1 MNTVSK
7 ADIEFR
13 RTRCASAVAAVLS
26 MLAAGAAAQDSKPAA
41 AADPNVSVVVVSGTR
56 ASVASAIDRK
66 KGAGTVSDSIVAED
80 IGQFPDKNVGEALSR
95 VTGVQLSRDFG
106 EGSQVAIRGV
116 KPDLNRIEING
127 LSVLGTNG
135 GSGRGAELRELASE
149 LIKSIDVYKGVT
161 ADMTEGGVGGTVS
174 IKTNK
179 PLDFKQRVIA
189 TTLSAERSSSRGG
202 VQPRASLLAADKFF
216 DGKLGLM
223 ANLVY
228 DDVLT
233 QNDYARNTSWRFLR
247 DFDFSPEKTVVSRDA
262 AVAAIGTPA
271 GCASAAGLTA
281 EQRTAC
287 QSQWYDYSPGISRYG
302 LWTRDHKRS
311 SGELTAQYKISNEAN
326 VWASYQANKQDQ
338 RLNDRNF
345 GTDLPNTGRFSN
357 TGAPPVYNSAT
368 GIPSTVGTCVG
379 IPNTVVPAGMVVE
392 NHIVRQYTVG
402 DCINAPNAGGQ
413 GAFATSA
420 RDFRLKIDSAYS
432 SAGFNYRNGAFD
444 AETMVAR
451 SKSNYVSESNNI
463 TLTQNAPGLVVK
475 LDAQGLPHFTFP
487 AASDPDKSNV
497 YTQAQLQYRPSATK
511 NTEDQLKLDFKYRLN
526 LPVLTKVHFGTQYRK
541 ATNTKFEAGGFLASN
556 GSDLTSTADD
566 INVMTANVNQTLIFD
581 PLYKGTVQRAPDPQ
595 TYINTA
601 FSTKYING
609 PAMSALVDAVRGNSG
624 RFFGGYDKVSGLP
637 SSWMSPV
644 YNQGT
649 QFFDTSRFNLANLYS
664 APGSDGKTYAQI
676 PTFGSDERIRSA
688 YVRLDF
694 DTELAGLD
702 IEGNVGG
709 RYSGTHDVSSG
720 KFTYQQRVQNAP
732 GSTAFTDRVLANSIV
747 AIDNKYHD
755 FLPSFNAAT
764 WIMPDKLVARVGWA
778 KVMARPDV
786 LDMAPNATC
795 TAGSG
800 NALFGGDGRDDC
812 SAGNPTLKPFRATNK
827 DISVEYYPSAD
838 SQLSLAWFR
847 KDITTYILG
856 KQLVKGVDLF
866 KDGTLWDV
874 NQIVNGGGVT
884 TKGIEL
890 AGRTALTFLP
900 GFLSGFGLDMNYTR
914 MNFTY
919 AKGSEVLNV
928 LDGTLL
934 PFAGMSKNSYNAGI
948 WYDRDQFNAR
958 LAYNFRDRYYTGT
971 NDVSGNP
978 VFAQKTGFLDAKF
991 QYRYSEKV
999 SFAIEGKNLT
1009 NEVQITDGGDVARVN
1024 ELAYS
1029 GRRYFASMSV
1039 KF

>member
-1 MNTVSK
+1 MSK
-7 ADIEFR
+7 IVRADAQFR
-13 RTRCASAVAAVLS
+13 RTRCASAVAAVFTLVAGS
-26 MLAAGAAAQDSKPAA
+26 ASAQEAAPAPAA
-41 AADPNVSVVVVSGTR
+41 EPTVVVVSGTR

-127 LSVLGTNG
+127 LSVLGSNG

-174 IKTNK
+174 IKTRK
-179 PLDFKQRVIA
+179 PLDFKERTIA

-202 VQPRASLLAADKFF
+202 VQPRASLLAADKFL
-216 DGKLGLM
+216 DGNLGLM

-247 DFDFSPEKTVVSRDA
+247 DYDMSPEKTVISRDA
-262 AVAAIGTPA
+262 AVAGVGNQAA
-271 GCASAAGLTA
+271 CATAPGLTA
-281 EQRTAC
+281 AQRTAC
-287 QSQWYDYSPGISRYG
+287 LTQWYDYSPGIARYG

-311 SGELTAQYKISNEAN
+311 SAELTAQYKISKEAN
-326 VWASYQANKQDQ
+326 VWASYQANRQDQ

-345 GTDLPNTGRFSN
+345 GTEFANVNRLFNAGT
-357 TGAPPVYNSAT
+357 APVYNNATGVPTAAGTCTPVSAT
-368 GIPSTVGTCVG
+368 TT
-379 IPNTVVPAGMVVE
+379 PAGMVVE

-402 DCINAPNAGGQ
+402 DCVTLAGSGGSNA
-413 GAFATSA
+413 FSTSA

-444 AETMVAR
+444 AETMIAK
-451 SKSNYVSESNNI
+451 SKSDYVSESNNI
-463 TLTQNAPGLVVK
+463 VMTQNLPGLVVK

-487 AASDPDKSNV
+487 AASDPDKSSSYNQV
-497 YTQAQLQYRPSATK
+497 QLQYRPTATK
-511 NTEDQLKLDFKYRLN
+511 NTEDQIKLDFKYRLN
-526 LPVLTKVHFGTQYRK
+526 LPLLTKVHFGAQYRK
-541 ATNTKFEAGGFLASN
+541 GTAVKYEGGGFLASN
-556 GSDLTSTADD
+556 GADLASTADD
-566 INVMTANVNQTLIFD
+566 VNVLTANVNQTLIYD
-581 PLYKGTVQRAPDPQ
+581 ALYKGTALRAPDTQPYL
-595 TYINTA
+595 TSNY
-601 FSTKYING
+601 STKYIG
-609 PAMSALVDAVRGNSG
+609 AAAMTALVDKIRGNSG
-624 RFFGGYDKVSGLP
+624 EFFGGYDKVSGLP
-637 SSWMSPV
+637 SSWLSPV
-644 YNQGT
+644 YSQATGS
-649 QFFDTSRFNLANLYS
+649 FDTSKFNLGNLY
-664 APGSDGKTYAQI
+664 AAMGSDGKMYSQI
-676 PTFGSDERIRSA
+676 PLFGSDERIRSA

-694 DTELAGLD
+694 DTELAGYD
-702 IEGNVGG
+702 ISGNFGG
-709 RYSGTHDVSSG
+709 RYSGTRNVTSG
-720 KFTYQQRVQNAP
+720 KYTYQVRQETAV
-732 GSTAFTDRVLANSIV
+732 GSTTFNDRIVANSNISL
-747 AIDNKYHD
+747 NNNYHD

-795 TAGSG
+795 TVNSG
-800 NALFGGDGRDDC
+800 KAQFGGDGVDDC

-827 DISVEYYPSAD
+827 DISFEYYPSAD

-856 KQLVKGVDLF
+856 KQIVKNVNLF
-866 KDGTLWDV
+866 NDGTLWDV
-874 NQIVNGGGVT
+874 NQVVNGGGVT
-884 TKGIEL
+884 TKGVEL

-900 GFLSGFGLDMNYTR
+900 GFLGGFGLDMNYTR

-919 AKGSEVLNV
+919 APGSEVLNV

-934 PFAGMSKNSYNAGI
+934 PFAGMSKNSYNVGI

-958 LAYNFRDRYYTGT
+958 LAYNYRDRYYTGN

-978 VFAQKTGFLDAKF
+978 AFAQKTGFLDGKI
-991 QYRYSEKV
+991 QYRYNEKITF
-999 SFAIEGKNLT
+999 SLEGKNLT
-1009 NEVQITDGGDVARVN
+1009 DEAQITDGGDPVRVN
-1024 ELAYS
+1024 ELAFS